1 MVYFCRRIARPQ
13 MKKLHQLVLRSFI
26 GPFILTFFIAQFV
39 LLMQFLWKYID
50 DLVGK
55 GLDPTVIIELLFYTS
70 ANLVPLALPLAILV
84 SSIMTFG
91 NLAEHFEITA
101 AKAAGIS
108 LQRLMIPLFSV
119 ALLISMT
126 AFIFSNNVL
135 PYTNLKMG
143 SLLYDIR
150 QQKPALSI
158 REGVFYSG
166 IEGYSIKVGSKGKDG
181 KSIGNVMIYDHTG
194 GQGNRKVVVAKK
206 GKMETSSDQRYLLL
220 TLFDGNMYEE
230 QRRER
235 NGMDTHPLMRNSFKE
250 YHISFDLSQ
259 FKLNRTNEDLFKGG
273 QQMMNLGQLKLAI
286 DSMQAEYSDRA
297 ASVNRT
303 LQPYFF
309 FVRDSLFYVQNYSN
323 AVAIDYSKDSIYTT
337 NWLSENSL
345 NQARSVKS
353 ILNSN
358 TEELENRRTQIARYK
373 VEWHRKLSLSAA
385 CFILFLIGAPLGAII
400 RKGGLGMPLVVSI
413 AFFLIYH
420 VTSITGEKFA
430 KEGIITVFRGMWLS
444 SSILL
449 PVGIFLIYKATHD
462 SVIFDV
468 DAYRSFFKNVIRKR
482 KK

>member
-1 MVYFCRRIARPQ
+1 MQSYSTHPL
-13 MKKLHQLVLRSFI
+13 KKLHKLVLQSFI
-26 GPFILTFFIAQFV
+26 GPFIMTFFIAQFV

-55 GLDPTVIIELLFYTS
+55 GLDPGVIAELLFYTS
-70 ANLVPLALPLAILV
+70 ANLVPLALPLSILV

-108 LQRLMIPLFSV
+108 LQRLMLPLFTV
-119 ALLISMT
+119 ALAISGL
-126 AFIFSNNVL
+126 AFFFSNNVL

-166 IEGYSIKVGSKGKDG
+166 IEGFSIKVGSKGKDG
-181 KSIGNVMIYDHTG
+181 KTIGNVMIYDHTG
-194 GQGNRKVVVAKK
+194 GQGNRKVVVAKQ
-206 GKMETSSDQRYLLL
+206 GKMETSSDQRFLLL
-220 TLFDGNMYEE
+220 TLFNGNMYEE

-235 NGMDTHPLMRNSFKE
+235 NGMDSHPLMRNSFKE

-273 QQMMNLGQLKLAI
+273 QQMMNLNQLGSAI
-286 DSMQAEYSDRA
+286 DSFQIEYFSRA
-297 ASVNRT
+297 HSIRNI
-303 LQPYFF
+303 LQPYFLF
-309 FVRDSLFYVQNYSN
+309 IRDSAAFRNDKKIVNADMTRDSLFSTAWLTEN
-323 AVAIDYSKDSIYTT
+323 A
-337 NWLSENSL
+337 L

-353 ILNSN
+353 IMQSNS
-358 TEELENRRTQIARYK
+358 EELENRRNQIARYE
-373 VEWHRKLSLSAA
+373 VEWHRKLSLSTA

-413 AFFLIYH
+413 AFFLVYH

-430 KEGIITVFRGMWLS
+430 KEGIITALRGMWLS
-444 SSILL
+444 SMILL
-449 PVGIFLIYKATHD
+449 PVGVFLIYKATHD
-462 SVIFDV
+462 SVIFDA
-468 DAYRSFFKNVIRKR
+468 DAYRNFFKRFLKPKR
-482 KK
+482 K

>member
-1 MVYFCRRIARPQ
+1 LYFTGLLFAL
-13 MKKLHQLVLRSFI
+13 KKLHQLVLNSFI

-55 GLDPTVIIELLFYTS
+55 GLDPAVIAELLFYTS
-70 ANLVPLALPLAILV
+70 ANLVPLALPLSILV

-108 LQRLMIPLFSV
+108 LQRLMLPLFTV
-119 ALLISMT
+119 ALMISGL
-126 AFIFSNNVL
+126 AFFFSNTIL

-194 GQGNRKVVVAKK
+194 GQGNRKVVVAKE
-206 GKMETSSDQRYLLL
+206 GKMETSSDERYLLL
-220 TLFDGNMYEE
+220 TLFNGNMYEE
-230 QRRER
+230 QRREK
-235 NGMDTHPLMRNSFKE
+235 NGVDTHPLMRNSFKE

-273 QQMMNLGQLKLAI
+273 QQMMNLSQLKSAI
-286 DSMQAEYSDRA
+286 DSFRVEYDARVSSTRN
-297 ASVNRT
+297 V
-303 LQPYFF
+303 LQPYFL
-309 FVRDSLFYVQNYSN
+309 FVRDSTYFNTAIVAVKPVAYSRDSVYQTSWLYEN
-323 AVAIDYSKDSIYTT
+323 A
-337 NWLSENSL
+337 L

-358 TEELENRRTQIARYK
+358 REELENREQQIARYE
-373 VEWHRKLSLSAA
+373 VEWHRKLSLSTA

-400 RKGGLGMPLVVSI
+400 RKGGLGMPLVISI

-430 KEGIITVFRGMWLS
+430 KEGIITAFSGMWLS
-444 SSILL
+444 SMLLL
-449 PVGIFLIYKATHD
+449 PVGVFLIYKATHD
-462 SVIFDV
+462 SVLFDP
-468 DAYRSFFKNVIRKR
+468 DSYRTFLRKLFTSG